1 MGRPEASVETH
12 LVRRCQ
18 EQGWLCL
25 KFTSPGTSGVPDR
38 VVISPGSTFFVEV
51 KRPGGSLRPLQRLR
65 TERMRAAGAT
75 MLTVSTRSEVDELV
89 SRVVTHSKKR
99 ESDND
104 FS

>member
-18 EQGWLCL
+18 KQGWLCL

-38 VVISPGSTFFVEV
+38 VVISPGATFFVEV

-65 TERMRAAGAT
+65 NERMRAAGAT
-75 MLTVSTRSEVDELV
+75 VLTVSTRNEVDELV